1 MNVAGILLDLEGVL
15 YQEDTA
21 ILDAVVAVGRLA
33 DLGLALRCLTNTTT
47 QPREAIAARLKDM
60 GFGLDAKHVVSPTV
74 AAAHLLRHENIRRV
88 HLAAAQELAADL
100 RDFQL
105 VDDDPEA
112 VILGDLHQ
120 DFTWDRLNGLFQ
132 MVQQGA
138 WLIALHKNRYCRRE
152 REIALDLG
160 PFVAALDYA
169 GNVTADIVGKPSRAF
184 FNLALDDL
192 GLTAHETLMVGDDLE
207 VDIGG
212 AQAVGMHTIQVK
224 TGKFRPKDL
233 DHPSIQPDQR
243 IESIAA
249 LPDVLDAV
257 SHVVSNG

>member
-15 YQEDTA
+15 YQGD
-21 ILDAVVAVGRLA
+21 IAVPGAVETVGRLA
-33 DLGLALRCLTNTTT
+33 RAGFAIRCVTNTTT
-47 QPREAIAARLKDM
+47 QPREAIAASLEDM
-60 GFGLDAKHVVSPTV
+60 GFGLDAEHVVSPAV
-74 AAAHLLRHENIRRV
+74 AAARLLRRENIRRV

-112 VILGDLHQ
+112 VILGDLHR

-132 MVQQGA
+132 MIQQGA
-138 WLIALHKNRYCRRE
+138 RLIALHKNRYCRRE

-169 GNVTADIVGKPSRAF
+169 GDVKADVVGKPSRAF

-192 GLTAHETLMVGDDLE
+192 GLTARVTLMVGDDLE

-212 AQAVGMHTIQVK
+212 AQAVGMQTIQVK
-224 TGKFRPKDL
+224 TGKFRSEDM
-233 DHPSIQPDQR
+233 DHPSIQPDML
-243 IESIAA
+243 ITSAA
-249 LPDVLDAV
+249 ELPNIL
-257 SHVVSNG
+257 SNAAPAG